1 MAFCLVNGYLYENNK
16 PIPMTIGVGLEM
28 RIQGE
33 LESGSSG
40 SFQVVGKLTA
50 NGTEEVLKL
59 VSLGDYSTATTITTT
74 DIYEG
79 DVSGLYSISVK
90 NVTGFTKIYA
100 TVIAY

>member
-1 MAFCLVNGYLYENNK
+1 MAMCINNGDLYNNGK
-16 PIPMTIGVGLEM
+16 SSELKIGIGSEC
-28 RIQGE
+28 RIQATGT
-33 LESGSSG
+33 G

-50 NGTEEVLKL
+50 NGTEELLKL
-59 VSLGDYSTATTITTT
+59 VNLGDYSTATTITTT

>member
-1 MAFCLVNGYLYENNK
+1 MAYCATNGNLYENGK
-16 PIPMTIGVGLEM
+16 AFELKVGIGADFKV
-28 RIQGE
+28 QA
-33 LESGSSG
+33 SGTG

-50 NGTEEVLKL
+50 NGTEELLKL

>member
-1 MAFCLVNGYLYENNK
+1 MAISIINGDLYNNGK
-16 PIPMTIGVGLEM
+16 TSEMKVGIGADLKVQATG
-28 RIQGE
+28 
-33 LESGSSG
+33 SG

-50 NGTEEVLKL
+50 NGTEELLKL
-59 VSLGDYSTATTITTT
+59 VNLGDYSTATTITTT

>member
-1 MAFCLVNGYLYENNK
+1 MIMCITNGDLYNNGK
-16 PIPMTIGVGLEM
+16 SSQLKIRIGTEC
-28 RIQGE
+28 RIQATG
-33 LESGSSG
+33 SG

-50 NGTEEVLKL
+50 NGTEELLKL
-59 VSLGDYSTATTITTT
+59 VNLGDYSTATTITTT

-90 NVTGFTKIYA
+90 NVTGFNKIYA

>member
-1 MAFCLVNGYLYENNK
+1 MAMCINNGDLYNNGK
-16 PIPMTIGVGLEM
+16 ISEMKIGIGSEC
-28 RIQGE
+28 RIQATGT
-33 LESGSSG
+33 G

-50 NGTEEVLKL
+50 NGTEELLKL
-59 VSLGDYSTATTITTT
+59 VNLGDYSTATTITTT